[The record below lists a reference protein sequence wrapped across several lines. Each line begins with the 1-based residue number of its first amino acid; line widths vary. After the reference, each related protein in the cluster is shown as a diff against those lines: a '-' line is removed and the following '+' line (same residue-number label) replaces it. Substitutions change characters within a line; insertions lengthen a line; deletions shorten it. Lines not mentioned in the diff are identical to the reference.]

1 MSRKSSQRSVW
12 DALPKNGRET
22 IAKHLGS
29 GGKSPGEAV
38 RTTLT
43 TVVGVQRPVV
53 QRYLRL
59 LSRRHPDA
67 DAVAL
72 ALYAERDYLRAVT
85 GTGAAG
91 GAAAVIPGVGTGL
104 ALGLSAAVTVTFL
117 EATALYAQTI
127 AELHGIAVTDE
138 DQAKALVM
146 SVMLGPEAA
155 GLVAGVGD
163 GIAAGPKGRGSWG
176 AAFGT
181 ATGKGGTWKTVVQA
195 LQGRFLRHFAASQ
208 TVGLVGRVLPF
219 GIGSAVGGLTNRALG
234 KRVVSSTLDAFAG
247 LQALSSEGLRRVEQE
262 PEQDQGPDDPV
273 LTPDSITP

>member
-1 MSRKSSQRSVW
+1 MSRKSPQRSVW
-12 DALPKNGRET
+12 DALPQNGREN
-22 IAKHLGS
+22 IAKHLGADAD
-29 GGKSPGEAV
+29 SPGETV
-38 RTTLT
+38 RSALT
-43 TVVGVQRPVV
+43 KVVGVQRPVV
-53 QRYLRL
+53 QAYLRL

-67 DAVAL
+67 EAVTL

-91 GAAAVIPGVGTGL
+91 GAAAVIPGVGTGV

-138 DQAKALVM
+138 DQSRALVM

-155 GLVAGVGD
+155 GLLAGVGE
-163 GIAAGPKGRGSWG
+163 GIAAGPKGRGTWG

-181 ATGKGGTWKTVVQA
+181 ATGKGGSWRTVVQA

-208 TVGLVGRVLPF
+208 TVGLVGRMIPF
-219 GIGSAVGGLTNRALG
+219 GIGSAVGGFTNRAMG
-234 KRVVSSTLDAFAG
+234 KRVIASTLSAFAG
-247 LQALSSEGLRRVEQE
+247 LQSISDEDLREVET
-262 PEQDQGPDDPV
+262 EQDDAAPV
-273 LTPDSITP
+273 LTPDSIS

>member
-1 MSRKSSQRSVW
+1 MSRKSPQRSVW
-12 DALPKNGRET
+12 DALPKNGREN
-22 IAKHLGS
+22 IAKHLGADAD
-29 GGKSPGEAV
+29 SPGETV
-38 RTTLT
+38 RGALT
-43 TVVGVQRPVV
+43 KVVGVQRPVV
-53 QRYLRL
+53 QAYLRL

-67 DAVAL
+67 EAVTL

-91 GAAAVIPGVGTGL
+91 GAAAVIPGVGTGV

-138 DQAKALVM
+138 DQSRALVM

-155 GLVAGVGD
+155 GLLAGVGE
-163 GIAAGPKGRGSWG
+163 GIAAGPKGRGTWG

-181 ATGKGGTWKTVVQA
+181 ATGKGGSWRTVVQA

-208 TVGLVGRVLPF
+208 TVGLIGRMIPF
-219 GIGSAVGGLTNRALG
+219 GIGSAVGGFTNRAMG
-234 KRVVSSTLDAFAG
+234 KRVIASTLSAFAG
-247 LQALSSEGLRRVEQE
+247 LQTISDEDLREVET
-262 PEQDQGPDDPV
+262 EQDDAAPV
-273 LTPDSITP
+273 LTPDSIS